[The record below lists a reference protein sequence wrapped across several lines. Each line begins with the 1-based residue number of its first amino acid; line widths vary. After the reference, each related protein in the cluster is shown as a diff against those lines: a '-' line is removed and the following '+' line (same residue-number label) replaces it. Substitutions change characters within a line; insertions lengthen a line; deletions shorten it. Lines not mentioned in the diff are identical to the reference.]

1 MKLEIFSNEDRVYD
15 PSVETKECE
24 KNENVS
30 NVNNVCF
37 WNMIEQEFYNNWKC
51 FPRSMKRLNG
61 I

>member
-1 MKLEIFSNEDRVYD
+1 MNYVLKVNGWPIKIFIMKLEIFSNEDRVYD

-37 WNMIEQEFYNNWKC
+37 WNMKE
-51 FPRSMKRLNG
+51 
-61 I
+61 